1 MSTKSTK
8 STKSTTTAKATT
20 GTATTATKAA
30 AKERIVV
37 AEQRRQEKAAARA
50 EKKRATTRDKHL
62 QQAVNAI
69 KKSVYEI
76 RNSHKT
82 IKGVILDL
90 MEIAKSDKRAA
101 IIFAKWLK
109 MNNLQMFDENA
120 NAVTRNDF
128 FFKIKKL
135 LPLVRKTEDGLRFF
149 KLKKIAEKS
158 DETLTAYS
166 FEKVDETVNVD
177 PLSQIITL
185 MLADLTDS
193 ATAKKNME
201 IAKYLDINNL
211 SVVVFYDKK
220 TKKVYTK

>member
-1 MSTKSTK
+1 MGTK
-8 STKSTTTAKATT
+8 AKATKAA
-20 GTATTATKAA
+20 TATTATTGTGTATA
-30 AKERIVV
+30 TTAKERLVD
-37 AEQRRQEKAAARA
+37 AEKRRQEKAEARA

-90 MEIAKSDKRAA
+90 IEIAKNDKRAA

-120 NAVTRNDF
+120 NAVARNDF

-166 FEKVDETVNVD
+166 FEKVDESVNVD
-177 PLSQIITL
+177 PLQQIFTL

-193 ATAKKNME
+193 ATAKKNIE

-211 SVVVFYDKK
+211 SIVVFYDKK

>member
-8 STKSTTTAKATT
+8 STKSTGTAKATTAKATT
-20 GTATTATKAA
+20 GTA
-30 AKERIVV
+30 KERLV
-37 AEQRRQEKAAARA
+37 AAEKRRQEKAEARA

-90 MEIAKSDKRAA
+90 IEIAKNDKRAA

-120 NAVTRNDF
+120 NAIARNDF

-177 PLSQIITL
+177 PLQQIFTL

-193 ATAKKNME
+193 ATAKKNIE

>member
-1 MSTKSTK
+1 MGTKAKATK
-8 STKSTTTAKATT
+8 ATATAATTTTGTAKATT
-20 GTATTATKAA
+20 
-30 AKERIVV
+30 AKERLVD
-37 AEQRRQEKAAARA
+37 AEKRRQEKAEARA

-76 RNSHKT
+76 RQSHKT

-90 MEIAKSDKRAA
+90 IEIAKSDKRAA
-101 IIFAKWLK
+101 IIFTKWLK

-120 NAVTRNDF
+120 NAVERNDF

-166 FEKVDETVNVD
+166 FEKVDESVNVD

-193 ATAKKNME
+193 ATAKKNIE